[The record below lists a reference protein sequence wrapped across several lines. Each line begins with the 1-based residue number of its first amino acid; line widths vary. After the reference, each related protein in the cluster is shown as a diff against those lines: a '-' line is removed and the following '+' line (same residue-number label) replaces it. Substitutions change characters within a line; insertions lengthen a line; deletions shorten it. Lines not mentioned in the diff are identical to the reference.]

1 MFTKEKA
8 RQTAS
13 HRQKCVISPD
23 ATDKH
28 GSSNRAFALTG
39 PGGPP
44 HTDYM
49 SELIRICVGVM
60 AVVSLLA
67 IAAYLLTLIA
77 VMAWLWMSLKTSKRD
92 PIDREIEMLLRD
104 FQSPHQPN
112 QGGAIRPPRNVA
124 TQSAEWA
131 VRAFH
136 GRF

>member
-1 MFTKEKA
+1 
-8 RQTAS
+8 
-13 HRQKCVISPD
+13 
-23 ATDKH
+23 
-28 GSSNRAFALTG
+28 
-39 PGGPP
+39 
-44 HTDYM
+44 
-49 SELIRICVGVM
+49 M

-77 VMAWLWMSLKTSKRD
+77 VMVWLWMSLKTSKRD

-104 FQSPHQPN
+104 FQSPHPPS
-112 QGGAIRPPRNVA
+112 QGGAIRPSHNVV